1 MPKSGGKNSISKTAR
16 DYDFRMA
23 KSLGQN
29 FLSDDYAIEQIADAS
44 EAGPEDLVIEIGPGF
59 GVLTRPLA
67 ERAGRVVAVE
77 IDKKL
82 IPILQSEL
90 WDLNNLSLINDDIL
104 KVDLDKLISENRVL
118 PNGESAK
125 HIRVVG
131 NLPYYITTPILLG
144 LLEQKVPA
152 ESITVMVQKEVAD
165 RIVSPPGSKDYGV
178 LSVSLQYYCDCE
190 KVLDVPRESFV
201 PAPKVDSA
209 VVHLRIK
216 ERPVSTK
223 SGEVFFECVKRAF
236 SQRRKTLCNSLAGY
250 RGLDKDSVA
259 QLLSGVGIEPGRRA
273 ETLSIEEFA
282 KISDAFTYVNN

>member
-104 KVDLDKLISENRVL
+104 KVDLDKLISEHRVL

-165 RIVSPPGSKDYGV
+165 RIVSPPGGKDYGV
-178 LSVSLQYYCDCE
+178 
-190 KVLDVPRESFV
+190 
-201 PAPKVDSA
+201 
-209 VVHLRIK
+209 
-216 ERPVSTK
+216 
-223 SGEVFFECVKRAF
+223 
-236 SQRRKTLCNSLAGY
+236 
-250 RGLDKDSVA
+250 
-259 QLLSGVGIEPGRRA
+259 
-273 ETLSIEEFA
+273 
-282 KISDAFTYVNN
+282 